1 MDATTSVS
9 SVTTATSSQKAKV
22 KTTRDLTTPDKE
34 NFLKLLVAQL
44 QYQDPM
50 NPTTDREYIGQLAQ
64 FRALEV
70 MQTLSDTMTAML
82 DMQQLGQGAALIGK
96 TVEASQT
103 GSEEL
108 IKGEVTEVG
117 IENGVAILKV
127 GAHVVP
133 LHNVVRVA
141 NP

>member
-1 MDATTSVS
+1 MDATNYVSAIAATTSQTNKVKS
-9 SVTTATSSQKAKV
+9 AQDLTAT
-22 KTTRDLTTPDKE
+22 DKE
-34 NFLKLLVAQL
+34 SFLKLLVAQL

-64 FRALEV
+64 FRTLEM
-70 MQTLSDTMTAML
+70 MQSLSDTMTAML

-96 TVEASQT
+96 TVEATQT
-103 GSEEL
+103 GSDEL
-108 IKGEVTEVG
+108 ICGKVTEVG

-127 GAHVVP
+127 GDQVVP

-141 NP
+141 DP